1 MFPGSVS
8 SLKGVASPVKGLF
21 RVFSLQRPHQNVP
34 ARVTRRAFYY
44 GRFTV
49 DLLSGGEMIARAL
62 EDEGVEYIFGYPGG
76 AVLHIYDAL
85 FKDCKVPHVLVRH
98 EQAATHAA
106 DGYARATGKP
116 GVVLVTS
123 GPGATNA
130 ITGIATAY
138 MDSIP
143 MVVLSGQVQ
152 SHLIGEDAFQ
162 ETDMIGISR
171 PIVKHSFM
179 VKRAED
185 IPGIM
190 KKAFYIASSGRP
202 GPVVI
207 DIPKDL
213 TRPDEK
219 FEYHYPASVKMR
231 SYAPAQR
238 GHTGQVK
245 KAAKLLLSAK
255 RPVIYAGG
263 GVIQG
268 EGSELLT
275 RLARELNYP
284 VTNTLMGL
292 GAFPATDRQ
301 FLGML
306 GMHGLYEANMAMH
319 HSDVIFA
326 IGARFDDRVTNT
338 VSKFCPGAKIIHVDV
353 DPAAI
358 SKTVPADIPIVGPV
372 VSVLEELL
380 TQVSVIR
387 GKEKDLPDQG
397 ALERWWTQ
405 IDEWRA
411 SHGLW
416 TGRRYSESKMIMPQQ
431 VIDSLYRVTDGNAY
445 VTSDVGQ
452 HQMFAAQY
460 YRFDQPRRWI
470 NSGGLGTMGFGLPAA
485 LGVQLAFPDMD
496 VACVTGEGSI
506 QMNIQELSTCTQYK
520 TPVKIINLRNN
531 YLGMV
536 KQWQDMQYE
545 GRYAMSTYEDS
556 LPDFVK
562 LMEAYG
568 HVGMEVHELADL
580 DAKMEEAFAMK
591 DKLVFLDI
599 FIDPME
605 HVYPMHI
612 APNGSMKD
620 MWLSKNE
627 RT

>member
-1 MFPGSVS
+1 ME
-8 SLKGVASPVKGLF
+8 
-21 RVFSLQRPHQNVP
+21 
-34 ARVTRRAFYY
+34 
-44 GRFTV
+44 
-49 DLLSGGEMIARAL
+49 LLSGGEMIARAL

-85 FKDCKVPHVLVRH
+85 FKDCKVPHILVRH

-179 VKRAED
+179 VKRTED
-185 IPGIM
+185 LPQMI
-190 KKAFYIASSGRP
+190 KKAFYIASTGRP

-219 FEYHYPASVKMR
+219 FEYNYPKNVKMR
-231 SYAPAQR
+231 SYSPAQR
-238 GHTGQVK
+238 GHTGQIK
-245 KAAKLLLSAK
+245 KAAKMLLAAK
-255 RPVIYAGG
+255 RPMIYAGG

-268 EGSELLT
+268 DGSELLT
-275 RLARELNYP
+275 QLARELNYP

-292 GAFPATDRQ
+292 GAYPGSDRQ

-319 HSDVIFA
+319 HSDCILAV
-326 IGARFDDRVTNT
+326 GARFDDRVTNT
-338 VSKFCPGAKIIHVDV
+338 VDKFCPGAKVIHIDI
-353 DPAAI
+353 DPATI
-358 SKTVPADIPIVGPV
+358 SKIVMADIPIVGPV
-372 VSVLEELL
+372 QLVLTELL
-380 TQVSVIR
+380 GQITLLR
-387 GKEKDLPDQG
+387 EKDSSLPDES
-397 ALERWWTQ
+397 ALDRWWQQ
-405 IDEWRA
+405 IGEWRSA
-411 SHGLW
+411 HGLF
-416 TGRRYSESKMIMPQQ
+416 TGRRYGQSDLIMPQQ
-431 VIDSLYRVTDGNAY
+431 VIESLYRVTDGDAY

-460 YRFDQPRRWI
+460 YPFDEPRRWI

-485 LGVQLAFPDMD
+485 MGVKLAFPDME

-506 QMNIQELSTCTQYK
+506 QMNIQELSTCKQYK
-520 TPVKIINLRNN
+520 TAVKIINLRNN

-568 HVGMEVHELADL
+568 HVGIQVDKLDDL
-580 DAKMEEAFAMK
+580 EGAMKEAFALK
-591 DKLVFLDI
+591 DKLVFLDVI
-599 FIDPME
+599 IDPME